1 MGKKIALKKKRKS
14 RTKLT
19 LSASYATFETASL
32 FLTHFVEDIAYC
44 NDCKKSQPF
53 NTDNI
58 PEEECLEHN
67 YVVDLYRCPKCMF
80 TGKNYTG
87 LKIHMNAKH
96 KEATK

>member
-1 MGKKIALKKKRKS
+1 MQH
-14 RTKLT
+14 
-19 LSASYATFETASL
+19 Y
-32 FLTHFVEDIAYC
+32 IAYC
-44 NDCKKSQPF
+44 NDCNKCQYV

-96 KEATK
+96 KEATKYISCSICVRIEKSGLPGRS